1 MKINPYIDNYEM
13 FLLLKGYF
21 FKTDTFYEFY
31 KIFDI
36 SINEALALSAL
47 IFLIGIIGIITNR
60 NNLILLL
67 LAIELMLLGISLNF
81 IFFSIYLNN
90 PMGFIYSLL
99 ILSLAAAETSI
110 GLALLVV
117 YFRLTNK
124 ILLNSLTKLRA

>member
-1 MKINPYIDNYEM
+1 MNKNPYIDNYEM
-13 FLLLKGYF
+13 FLLLKGHF
-21 FKTDTFYEFY
+21 FKNDTFYGFTEV
-31 KIFDI
+31 FDI
-36 SINEALALSAL
+36 SLNQVLALSAV
-47 IFLIGIIGIITNR
+47 IFLIGVIGIITNR

-81 IFFSIYLNN
+81 IFFSIFLNN
-90 PMGFIYSLL
+90 PLGFLYSLL

-124 ILLNSLTKLRA
+124 ILLNSLIQLRA

>member
-36 SINEALALSAL
+36 SINEALTLSAL